1 MNTPIEHFHR
11 YVQAKGGPK
20 AAAVALGIIKAVTV
34 RAILSG
40 RRAISPAVARAVH
53 ADTGGLITR
62 EQLCPGTYGAVI
74 PQKAA

>member
-1 MNTPIEHFHR
+1 MKTPIQHFES
-11 YVQAKGGPK
+11 YVEAKGGPK
-20 AAAVALGIIKAVTV
+20 AAALALGIIKAVTV